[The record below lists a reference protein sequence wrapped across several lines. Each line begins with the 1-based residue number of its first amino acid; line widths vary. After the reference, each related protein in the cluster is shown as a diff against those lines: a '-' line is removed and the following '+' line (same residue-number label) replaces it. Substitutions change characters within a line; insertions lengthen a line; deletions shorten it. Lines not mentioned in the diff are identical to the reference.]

1 MITWEVEIIPQV
13 IKGKTAYI
21 RGTRTDSEDPNNPRQ
36 YQVSGWLGTEESRL
50 ALLDEL
56 FAKHL
61 AFMELD
67 TQTKTFLEGLEEQAK
82 ANLEAR
88 EL

>member
-1 MITWEVEIIPQV
+1 MITWEVEIIPQNV
-13 IKGKTAYI
+13 AGKTAYI
-21 RGTRTDSEDPNNPRQ
+21 RGTRTDSEDPSNPRQ
-36 YQVSGWLGTEESRL
+36 YQVSGWLGTSASRL

-67 TQTKTFLEGLEEQAK
+67 AQTKTFLEGLEAQAK
-82 ANLEAR
+82 TNLEAR
-88 EL
+88 E